1 MSYDIDM
8 LRLSGTGEPL
18 KQAREL
24 IEALT
29 RRDERGEGS
38 TPSAE
43 EDSRRAKLT
52 ADLVALHPSLRMD
65 PDNGGFSYG
74 CVVYCEDPDCAV
86 PDIFIG
92 IEQATVSFSYSA
104 DHSRIFPELQ
114 RVIAVFERHG
124 YVTYDC
130 QTDRLLSSSAEPS
143 ASSFL
148 ATRSAVIASMEA
160 RGETV
165 IGWSPMAPNSRRR
178 THSFLA
184 GIVVLLLGSLAV
196 LAIKEVVFRP
206 RGELI
211 LRSERARLPPELSDR
226 INRAQQVPPGTAGER

>member
-148 ATRSAVIASMEA
+148 ATRSAVIGSMEA

-165 IGWSPMAPNSRRR
+165 IGWSPPNSRRG
-178 THSFLA
+178 TDTLLV
-184 GIVVLLLGSLAV
+184 GIVVLFLGLLAV
-196 LAIKEVVFRP
+196 LAVKDIVFRP
-206 RGELI
+206 KGELI
-211 LRSERARLPPELSDR
+211 LRSERTRLPADLDR
-226 INRAQQVPPGTAGER
+226 IKRAHRAPAATTVDAP